1 MGSAEGYRPEI
12 DGLRAVAVL
21 SVIFFHA
28 GIPGFSGG
36 YVGVDVFFVISGYL
50 ISSIVVG
57 ELRSGTFSFAKFYER
72 RARRILPALFMML
85 LASAAVAPFVLL
97 PNDMLDYSRSLTHVI
112 PFLSNTY
119 FYEQRG
125 YFETA
130 AELKPLIHTWS
141 LAVEEQFYVVVPIAV
156 WALWRWHRSFLLP
169 ALLLAAT
176 ASLAYSQYSVSADPH
191 AAFYLTTS
199 RAWELLAGA
208 ILAVYTR
215 QRNFPPQPS
224 QAGSAAGLML
234 IVYAVS
240 FFDQTVAF
248 PGLNAV
254 VPVAGALL
262 ILHYCAPQTA
272 VGQLL
277 GSKLAVGIG
286 LISYSAYL
294 WHQPLFAFARHLT
307 LAEPGLPI
315 FAGLIAATLALAFL
329 SWRYVEQPFRGGS
342 IDRRGR
348 VATAIAGSI
357 FLVSIGMAGT
367 VSDGYARLYQA
378 SWDSRQLAIW
388 NEGKNAVP
396 RDNGDCHLSF
406 RNVSAEL
413 EPRFNACL
421 EKYGKAVVVLGD
433 SHAADVFGAIA
444 SQSDRKFI
452 LGVSQGGCRPQSTAA
467 KCHYNGFLS
476 FLERH
481 SQEVSDV
488 IYVQA
493 GFHMIQD
500 ADGRPGDRSFFR
512 KRAIPVYWPNVAA
525 IDHTIRYLNA
535 LSDHARITWLGPRF
549 EPHVNAMK
557 IKKLAMACEDA
568 RIEIHESV
576 SRTWGALDAF
586 LANRLAK
593 EAHLRYVSGLAAVSF
608 DSRHD
613 LYDCQSVYWEDTDHW
628 SASGE
633 RRFGQRIVAALL
645 QVSAQQ
651 SPPAQA
657 QPALR

>member
-1 MGSAEGYRPEI
+1 MVGSAEGYRPEI
-12 DGLRAVAVL
+12 DGLRAIAVL

-50 ISSIVVG
+50 ICSIVVG
-57 ELRSGTFSFAKFYER
+57 ELRSDTFSFAKFYER
-72 RARRILPALFMML
+72 RARRILPALFVML
-85 LASAAVAPFVLL
+85 LASAAVAPLVLL
-97 PNDMLDYSRSLTHVI
+97 PNDMLDFSRSLTHVI

-119 FYEQRG
+119 FYDQRG

-141 LAVEEQFYVVVPIAV
+141 LAVEEQFYVVLPIAA
-156 WALWRWHRSFLLP
+156 WALWRWHKSFLLP
-169 ALLLAAT
+169 ALVIAAA

-208 ILAVYTR
+208 ILAVFTK
-215 QRNFPPQPS
+215 QRNLPAQPS
-224 QAGSAAGLML
+224 QAGGAAGLML
-234 IVYAVS
+234 IVFAVF

-262 ILHYCAPQTA
+262 VLHYGAPQTA

-307 LAEPGLPI
+307 LTEPGLPI
-315 FAGLIAATLALAFL
+315 FAVLIAATLALAFL
-329 SWRYVEQPFRGGS
+329 SWRYVEQPFRRGT
-342 IDRRGR
+342 IDRRGI
-348 VATAIAGSI
+348 VAVAVAASV
-357 FLVSIGMAGT
+357 FLFSVGMAGT

-406 RNVSAEL
+406 RTVSAEL
-413 EPRFNACL
+413 EPRFDACL
-421 EKYGKAVVVLGD
+421 EKYGKAIVVLGD

-452 LGVSQGGCRPQSTAA
+452 LGVAQGGCRPHSPAD
-467 KCHYNGFLS
+467 KCHYDGFLS
-476 FLERH
+476 FLERR
-481 SQEVSDV
+481 SQAISDV

-500 ADGRPGDRSFFR
+500 DDGHPGDRSFFR
-512 KRAIPVYWPNVAA
+512 KRAIPVYRPDIDA
-525 IDHTIRYLNA
+525 IDQTIRYLNT
-535 LSDHARITWLGPRF
+535 LSTRARVTWLGPRF
-549 EPHVNAMK
+549 EPHVNTMK
-557 IKKLAMACEDA
+557 IKKFAMACEDA
-568 RIEIHESV
+568 QIEIHDSV
-576 SRTWGALDAF
+576 SRTWQALDAF
-586 LANRLAK
+586 LTTRLA
-593 EAHLRYVSGLAAVSF
+593 EEPRLRYVSGLAAVPF

-613 LYDCQSVYWEDTDHW
+613 LYDCHSVYWEDTDHW

-633 RRFGQRIVAALL
+633 RRFGKRIVAAL
-645 QVSAQQ
+645 QASAQ
-651 SPPAQA
+651 
-657 QPALR
+657 